1 MCLTSKKE
9 FKFKIA
15 EKDIICFKELFKDN
29 TSYFTDYEYIKGVK
43 NPIEDLVSIYDDFS
57 INAFSIYE
65 GYHSNVKNENCN
77 ALFIIPKGTKY
88 TEGFNNNS
96 KIKNYVSETII
107 FIGKNTF
114 WNRLKAKFGKYV

>member
-1 MCLTSKKE
+1 ML
-9 FKFKIA
+9 
-15 EKDIICFKELFKDN
+15 KEL
-29 TSYFTDYEYIKGVK
+29 SSFT
-43 NPIEDLVSIYDDFS
+43 
-57 INAFSIYE
+57 IYE

-88 TEGFNNNS
+88 TEGFNNDGT
-96 KIKNYVSETII
+96 IKNYVSETII